1 MNKVTISE
9 AQKNLSSLLEQLAP
23 GEALLIIA
31 DNQPIARLTREKSTM
46 NACRAGSAKAKDH
59 WMADDFDA
67 PLDDFA
73 EYME

>member
-1 MNKVTISE
+1 MTKVTISE
-9 AQKNLSSLLEQLAP
+9 AQKNLPSLLEQLAP
-23 GEALLIIA
+23 GEALLIVA
-31 DNQPIARLTREKSTM
+31 DDKPIARRTREISTV
-46 NACRAGSAKAKDH
+46 NACKAGSAKAKDH